1 MDDII
6 DEYNDDEDDRMTT
19 KTAKE
24 DLVTVEGSRPTSS
37 SSSSTTT
44 TYSSVDD
51 RDGTILVCGAKGV
64 GKSTF
69 LRYATNRLLS
79 RPTTRKVQHQYRR
92 LQKEKENY

>member
-37 SSSSTTT
+37 SSSSW
-44 TYSSVDD
+44 
-51 RDGTILVCGAKGV
+51 
-64 GKSTF
+64 
-69 LRYATNRLLS
+69 
-79 RPTTRKVQHQYRR
+79 
-92 LQKEKENY
+92 

>member
-24 DLVTVEGSRPTSS
+24 DLVTVEGSRPTSL
-37 SSSSTTT
+37 SSSSTTM
-44 TYSSVDD
+44 YSSVDD